1 MIRFVTAS
9 DPRFKPIEF
18 HDRLNLL
25 LADTTEHSTDK
36 QTRNGAGKS
45 SLVRLLHFL
54 LGANAG
60 PDSLFRKPELADTWF
75 MAGLDLGAKS
85 VSIARSG
92 SSRGSHLFSDSVST
106 LPGPDEVP
114 SLGENGEIPDGW
126 EKISPSQWRRRLGQ
140 AFYALPAESEKHSPS
155 FRSLLAY
162 AIRREEDG
170 GFREPFKHAYNQ
182 QAWDSQ
188 VQVSFLLDL
197 DWTIPKAFED
207 LRDEER
213 ALENFRKAA
222 KDPSVAIEVGSVAEL
237 RTELVLARE
246 RAERRSAQAVSFTV
260 VDEYE
265 ALAREADDLTRRL
278 RELRDE
284 DAVDR
289 DLLLDL
295 AQAEAAELP
304 PGSDEV
310 DRLWQQVNV
319 ILSDQVR
326 STYDDVRQFHES
338 IIENRRLYLRREV
351 DMAQQRINQRHGERE
366 AVDRRRSELMSL
378 LDSGGALEQFV
389 TLQSEVSRAQA
400 EVVELEGRFELAESV
415 EGGKAKAE
423 NKRAELLLEL
433 QADHAD
439 RADRLAEAISLF
451 ENYSQR
457 LYEERRGSLV
467 VKETTRGPSFEVDIP
482 GKGSVGIDSMQI
494 LCVDLLFATV
504 LARHRAGPRFL
515 VHDSHIFDGVD
526 ERQVAAALTLGTELS
541 GDLGFQ
547 YIVTMNSDAV
557 PSGLDI
563 SEAVLPVRLTDATD
577 DGGLFGFRFQ

>member
-9 DPRFKPIEF
+9 DPRFKAIEF

-60 PDSLFRKPELADTWF
+60 PDSFFRKPELADTWF
-75 MAGLDLGAKS
+75 MAGLDLGDKN

-92 SSRGSHLFSDSVST
+92 SSRGSHLFSDSVAT

-114 SLGENGEIPDGW
+114 NLGENGEIPDGW
-126 EKISPSQWRRRLGQ
+126 EKISLAQWRRRLGQ

-170 GFREPFKHAYNQ
+170 GFHEPFKHAYNQ
-182 QAWDSQ
+182 QAWDAQ

-197 DWTIPKAFED
+197 DWTIPKTFED

-222 KDPSVAIEVGSVAEL
+222 KDSSVAIEVGSVAEL

-246 RAERRSAQAVSFTV
+246 RAERLSAQAVSFTV
-260 VDEYE
+260 VDEYQ

-278 RELRDE
+278 RELRDD

-295 AQAEAAELP
+295 AQAEEAESP
-304 PGSDEV
+304 PGPDDV
-310 DRLWQQVNV
+310 DRLWQQVNIV
-319 ILSDQVR
+319 LSDQVR
-326 STYDDVRQFHES
+326 TTYDDVRQFHES
-338 IIENRRLYLRREV
+338 IIENRQLYLRREV
-351 DMAQQRINQRHGERE
+351 DLARQRIDERHGERE
-366 AVDRRRSELMSL
+366 VVDRRRSELLSL
-378 LDSGGALEQFV
+378 LYSGGALEQFV
-389 TLQSEVSRAQA
+389 ALEAEASRAQA
-400 EVVELEGRFELAESV
+400 AVVELEGRFELAESI

-439 RADRLAEAISLF
+439 RADRLTEAISLF

-467 VKETTRGPSFEVDIP
+467 IKETARGPSFEVDIP

-504 LARHRAGPRFL
+504 LARHRAGPSFL

-526 ERQVAAALTLGTELS
+526 ERQVVAALTLGAELS
-541 GDLGFQ
+541 GELDFQ

-557 PSGLDI
+557 PSGLDV

>member
-9 DPRFKPIEF
+9 DPRFKAIEF

-60 PDSLFRKPELADTWF
+60 PDSLFRRPELTDTWF
-75 MAGLDLGAKS
+75 MAGLELGDKIVA
-85 VSIARSG
+85 IARSG
-92 SSRGSHLFSDSVST
+92 SSGGSHLFSDSVST
-106 LPGPDEVP
+106 LLAPQEVP

-126 EKISPSQWRRRLGQ
+126 EKISLRQWRRRLGQ
-140 AFYALPAESEKHSPS
+140 AFYALPEESEKHSPS

-170 GFREPFKHAYNQ
+170 GFHEPFKHAYNQ

-188 VQVSFLLDL
+188 VQVSFLLGL

-213 ALENFRKAA
+213 ALDNFRKAA

-246 RAERRSAQAVSFTV
+246 RAERLSAQAVSFTV

-265 ALAREADDLTRRL
+265 TLAREADDLTRRL
-278 RELRDE
+278 RELRDD

-289 DLLLDL
+289 DLLSDL
-295 AQAEAAELP
+295 AQAEEAESP
-304 PGSDEV
+304 PGSDDVE
-310 DRLWQQVNV
+310 RLWQQVNV
-319 ILSDQVR
+319 VLSDQVR
-326 STYDDVRQFHES
+326 STYDDVRRFHES
-338 IIENRRLYLRREV
+338 IIENRQLYLRREA
-351 DMAQQRINQRHGERE
+351 DLAQQRIDERHTERE
-366 AVDRRRSELMSL
+366 AVDRRRSELLSVL
-378 LDSGGALEQFV
+378 YSGGALDQYAALEA
-389 TLQSEVSRAQA
+389 EVSRAQA
-400 EVVELEGRFELAESV
+400 EVVELERRFELAESI

-439 RADRLAEAISLF
+439 RADRLTEAISLF

-457 LYEERRGSLV
+457 LYGERRGSLV
-467 VKETTRGPSFEVDIP
+467 VKETARGPSFEVDIP

-494 LCVDLLFATV
+494 LCVDFLFATV
-504 LARHRAGPRFL
+504 QARRRVGTSFL
-515 VHDSHIFDGVD
+515 VHDSHVFDGVD
-526 ERQVAAALTLGTELS
+526 ERQVAAALNLGAELS
-541 GDLGFQ
+541 EELGFQ
-547 YIVTMNSDAV
+547 YIVTMNSD
-557 PSGLDI
+557 GLPAGFDA
-563 SEAVLPVRLTDATD
+563 STAVLPARLTDARD